1 MLKAIIFGAPG
12 AGKGTYA
19 SRLQTKLGVNVI
31 SMGDIFRELVK
42 EKSNLSTKVKN
53 YMEKGVLVPDEVVV
67 EVLKA
72 HLAKISKEKGF
83 ILDGYPRTLDQAK
96 KLNSITKIDV
106 IMQLNV
112 PDWIIIERLS
122 TRRVCKSC
130 GTVYNVKYLKSK
142 VEGVCDKCGGSL
154 YQRADDNPETIK
166 KRLEIY
172 QEQTKPLIA
181 YYKEMK
187 VPLIELETKTLDQPP
202 EPMVERLL
210 LELKR
215 LKFA

>member
-19 SRLQTKLGVNVI
+19 SRLQAKLGVDVI

-42 EKSNLSTKVKN
+42 EKSDLSTKVKS
-53 YMEKGVLVPDEVVV
+53 YMEKGALVPDEVVV

-72 HLAKISKEKGF
+72 HLAKISQGKGF

-122 TRRVCKSC
+122 TRRVCKNC
-130 GTVYNVKYLKSK
+130 GTIYNVKYLKTK
-142 VEGVCDKCGGSL
+142 VEGVCDKCGGS
-154 YQRADDNPETIK
+154 YISKSR
-166 KRLEIY
+166 
-172 QEQTKPLIA
+172 
-181 YYKEMK
+181 
-187 VPLIELETKTLDQPP
+187 
-202 EPMVERLL
+202 
-210 LELKR
+210 
-215 LKFA
+215 

>member
-42 EKSNLSTKVKN
+42 EKSDLSTKVKN

>member
-215 LKFA
+215 LEFA